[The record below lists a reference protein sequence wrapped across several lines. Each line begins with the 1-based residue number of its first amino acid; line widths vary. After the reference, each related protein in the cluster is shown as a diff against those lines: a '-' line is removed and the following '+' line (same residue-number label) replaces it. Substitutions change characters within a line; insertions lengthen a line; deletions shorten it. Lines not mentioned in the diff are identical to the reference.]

1 MNSYF
6 IYNVRN
12 GFLAGIFIGI
22 GCVANVVSNN
32 AILGPFLFS
41 LALLSI
47 CILQLKLCTGVF
59 GYIENFKNVKDS
71 FIILLSNIVGVLFF
85 CHIITSFSSIDVDT
99 SIIVNNKLNEVWYD
113 ALVRGIGCG
122 ILIYTAVECFKQF
135 KNPLVVIMPV
145 MGFIICGFDHCIANY
160 AYMVMNDVY
169 WSNNMICWI
178 IGNLIGSLMIYR
190 IKA

>member
-1 MNSYF
+1 MH
-6 IYNVRN
+6 NVRN

-32 AILGPFLFS
+32 AVLGPFLFS

-71 FIILLSNIVGVLFF
+71 FIILLSNVVGVIFF
-85 CHIITSFSSIDVDT
+85 CSIITKFSSIDVDT
-99 SIIVNNKLNEVWYD
+99 STIVNNKLNEVWYD

-122 ILIYTAVECFKQF
+122 MLIYTAVECFKQF
-135 KNPLVVIMPV
+135 KTPTS
-145 MGFIICGFDHCIANY
+145 CHY
-160 AYMVMNDVY
+160 ASDGIHNL
-169 WSNNMICWI
+169 WI
-178 IGNLIGSLMIYR
+178 
-190 IKA
+190 

>member
-1 MNSYF
+1 MH
-6 IYNVRN
+6 NVRN

-59 GYIENFKNVKDS
+59 GYIENLKNVKDS

-85 CHIITSFSSIDVDT
+85 CFIINKFSSIDVDT
-99 SIIVNNKLNEVWYD
+99 SAIVNNKLNEVWYD

-122 ILIYTAVECFKQF
+122 ILIYIAVECFKQS

-160 AYMVMNDVY
+160 VYMVLDNVY
-169 WSNNMICWI
+169 WSNNMICWV